1 MWYNVK
7 DNKPKEYIVI
17 LEKLL
22 MPDLMTEHFYEVT
35 PEIVK
40 SFGGDVLICDIDN
53 TLVTYDDPEPTE
65 EVLSWIEKMNQ
76 GGVTI
81 AFVSNNDWDRVK
93 LFNEKLGLV
102 AYAKSG
108 KPSTKNL
115 KAACADLKIDK
126 SKAVLLGDQLL
137 TDCAAAKSF
146 GIKAIIVPP
155 IKDKTSLF
163 FKSKRLIEKPYVAK
177 YKRMNSK

>member
-1 MWYNVK
+1 M
-7 DNKPKEYIVI
+7 I
-17 LEKLL
+17 LEKWL
-22 MPDLMTEHFYEVT
+22 MPDMMPGHFYEVT

-40 SFGGDVLICDIDN
+40 SMGGEALICDIDN

-65 EVLSWIEKMNQ
+65 QVLNWIADMNNA
-76 GGVTI
+76 GITVS
-81 AFVSNNDWDRVK
+81 FVSNNDWDRVK
-93 LFNEKLGLV
+93 LFNEKLGFV

-115 KAACADLKIDK
+115 KAACRDLGIDK

-137 TDCAAAKSF
+137 TDCAAAKRF

-155 IKDKTSLF
+155 IKDKTTLF

-177 YKRMNSK
+177 FKRMNKK

>member
-1 MWYNVK
+1 M
-7 DNKPKEYIVI
+7 I
-17 LEKLL
+17 LEKWL
-22 MPDLMTEHFYEVT
+22 MPDIMIEHFYEVT
-35 PEIVK
+35 PEMVK
-40 SFGGDVLICDIDN
+40 DLGGEVLVCDIDN

-65 EVLSWIEKMNQ
+65 QVLAWIKGMNEA
-76 GGVTI
+76 GITI

-93 LFNEKLGLV
+93 LFNKNLGLV

-115 KAACADLKIDK
+115 KAACRDLDIDK

-137 TDCAAAKSF
+137 TDCAAAKIF

-155 IKDKTSLF
+155 IKDKTTLF

>member
-1 MWYNVK
+1 M
-7 DNKPKEYIVI
+7 I
-17 LEKLL
+17 LEKIL
-22 MPDLMTEHFYEVT
+22 MPDMMPDHFYEVT

-40 SFGGDVLICDIDN
+40 GFGGEALICDIDN
-53 TLVTYDDPEPTE
+53 TLVTYDDPEPTP
-65 EVLSWIEKMNQ
+65 EVLAWISKMNEA
-76 GGVTI
+76 GIKVS
-81 AFVSNNDWDRVK
+81 FVSNNDWERVK
-93 LFNEKLGLV
+93 LFNKNLGFV

-115 KAACADLKIDK
+115 YAACRDLGIDK

-137 TDCAAAKSF
+137 TDCAAAKRF

-155 IKDKTSLF
+155 IKDKTTLF

-177 YKRMNSK
+177 FKRMNSK

>member
-1 MWYNVK
+1 
-7 DNKPKEYIVI
+7 VI
-17 LEKLL
+17 LEKWL
-22 MPDLMTEHFYEVT
+22 MPDMMPEHFYEVT

-40 SFGGDVLICDIDN
+40 SFGGEALICDIDN

-65 EVLSWIEKMNQ
+65 QVLEWISGMNKA
-76 GGVTI
+76 GITVS
-81 AFVSNNDWDRVK
+81 FVSNNDWDRVK
-93 LFNEKLGLV
+93 LFNKNLGFV

-115 KAACADLKIDK
+115 AAACRDLGIDK
-126 SKAVLLGDQLL
+126 KKAVLLGDQLL
-137 TDCAAAKSF
+137 TDCAAAKRF

-155 IKDKTSLF
+155 IKDKTNLF

-177 YKRMNSK
+177 FRRLNSK

>member
-1 MWYNVK
+1 M
-7 DNKPKEYIVI
+7 I
-17 LEKLL
+17 LEKWLIPDM
-22 MPDLMTEHFYEVT
+22 MPEHFYDVT

-40 SFGGDVLICDIDN
+40 KLGGEALICDIDN

-65 EVLSWIEKMNQ
+65 RVLQWIKEMNSAD
-76 GGVTI
+76 I
-81 AFVSNNDWDRVK
+81 AVSFVSNNDWDRVK
-93 LFNEKLGLV
+93 LFNKKLGFV

-115 KAACADLKIDK
+115 TAACKDLGIEK

-137 TDCAAAKSF
+137 TDCAAAKRF

-163 FKSKRLIEKPYVAK
+163 FKTKRLIEKPYVAK
-177 YKRMNSK
+177 FKRMNSK

>member
-1 MWYNVK
+1 MF
-7 DNKPKEYIVI
+7 KEYVVI
-17 LEKLL
+17 LEKWL
-22 MPDLMTEHFYEVT
+22 MPDMMPEHFYEVT

-40 SFGGDVLICDIDN
+40 SFGGEALICDIDN

-65 EVLSWIEKMNQ
+65 QVLEWISGMNKA
-76 GGVTI
+76 GITVS
-81 AFVSNNDWDRVK
+81 FVSNNDWDRVK
-93 LFNEKLGLV
+93 LFNKNLGFV

-115 KAACADLKIDK
+115 AAACRDLGIDK
-126 SKAVLLGDQLL
+126 KKAVLLGDQLL
-137 TDCAAAKSF
+137 TDCAAAKRF

-155 IKDKTSLF
+155 IKDKTNLF

-177 YKRMNSK
+177 FRRLNSK

>member
-1 MWYNVK
+1 M
-7 DNKPKEYIVI
+7 IF
-17 LEKLL
+17 EKYLIPDM
-22 MPDLMTEHFYEVT
+22 MPEHFYDVT

-40 SFGGDVLICDIDN
+40 GYGCRALICDIDN

-65 EVLSWIEKMNQ
+65 EVLAWIKTMNEN
-76 GGVTI
+76 GITVS
-81 AFVSNNDWDRVK
+81 FVSNNDWDRVK
-93 LFNEKLGLV
+93 LFNKNLGFV

-108 KPSTKNL
+108 KPFTKNL
-115 KAACADLKIDK
+115 RAAVRDLGIDK
-126 SKAVLLGDQLL
+126 KEALLIGDQLL

-163 FKSKRLIEKPYVAK
+163 FKTKRFIEVPYVK
-177 YKRMNSK
+177 KFRKMNSK